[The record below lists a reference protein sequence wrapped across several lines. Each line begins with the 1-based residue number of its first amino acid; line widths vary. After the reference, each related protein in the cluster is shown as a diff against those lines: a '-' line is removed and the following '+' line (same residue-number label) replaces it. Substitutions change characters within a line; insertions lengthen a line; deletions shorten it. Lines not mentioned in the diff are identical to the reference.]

1 MITNEN
7 RNVNL
12 NFNEVDN
19 YLYPEHLSDLK
30 RSGLT
35 DKTIQEA
42 GIYSVPPIEIDRILP
57 PFLSRKVTSLLSFPY
72 PSDSFVRYKL
82 FPPAKGKD
90 GSVRYYQPKNSG
102 VHLYFPPGAEEILSD
117 PSIPLT
123 ITEGEKKTLRLAQEG
138 IAGVGLGGV
147 WSWCKP
153 GTYNLIDDF
162 DRIEFQGREV
172 SIVFDSDILTNSNI
186 KLAACRLAKAL
197 MERGAIPYL
206 VIIPPRKKRIE
217 DGEVGLEKI
226 GFDDYLCEH
235 SVDEFKKLKRIPLTE
250 EIIEKELVSQLIHR
264 ELNYK
269 DVSTAKS
276 PSLRCRKHTIK
287 VFDLEGDSTKTL
299 NFSAPCRAWDCA
311 GCYPYLLNHWLEIV
325 LNNFPKRKAFYSILN
340 DREWETW
347 KKAAEASGGFWFR
360 IFRGTAG
367 NYLFLSNVPV
377 KDSIPVSG
385 QQFDN
390 LLKKYLSREAIPLNG
405 RRKITHSQNIELP
418 EHLKNP
424 KFEDGS
430 GKRRRVAVI
439 IPATLKEVIR
449 REEEMGGRI
458 KEIVD
463 DNMVVM
469 ESPESLIERY
479 RAMARGKIVPTFSI
493 EDPLQ
498 RATILGKV

>member
-1 MITNEN
+1 MLTNEN
-7 RNVNL
+7 PIVNSEI
-12 NFNEVDN
+12 NEVNNSHFHPD
-19 YLYPEHLSDLK
+19 HLEDLRK
-30 RSGLT
+30 SGLT
-35 DKTIQEA
+35 DQTIFD
-42 GIYSVPPIEIDRILP
+42 GKIYSLRPGDFSKILGG
-57 PFLSRKVTSLLSFPY
+57 LARKVDSMLAFPY
-72 PSDSFVRYKL
+72 PGNGFTRYKL
-82 FPPAKGKD
+82 FPSPID
-90 GSVRYYQPKNSG
+90 GEGHRQKYFQPKGSG
-102 VHLYFPPGAEEILSD
+102 VHLYFPSGVKRVFSN

-123 ITEGEKKTLRLAQEG
+123 LVEGEKKSLRANQEG
-138 IAGVGLGGV
+138 IPCIGLGGV

-153 GTYNLIDDF
+153 GTYELIADF
-162 DRIEFQGREV
+162 DKIKFEDRKV
-172 SIVFDSDILTNSNI
+172 NIVFDSPDIISNSNVQ
-186 KLAACRLAKAL
+186 LAAFRLAKAL
-197 MERGAIPYL
+197 REKGAVPYL
-206 VIIPPRKKRIE
+206 MILPFEK
-217 DGEVGLEKI
+217 GEKCGL
-226 GFDDYLCEH
+226 DDFLNAN
-235 SVDEFKKLKRIPLTE
+235 SLKEFFNLKRVLLTE
-250 EIIEKELVSQLIHR
+250 EIIEKEIVSQLIHR

-276 PSLRCRKHTIK
+276 PSLRCGKHTIK

-325 LNNFPKRKAFYSILN
+325 LNNFPERKAFYSILN

-493 EDPLQ
+493 ENPLQ